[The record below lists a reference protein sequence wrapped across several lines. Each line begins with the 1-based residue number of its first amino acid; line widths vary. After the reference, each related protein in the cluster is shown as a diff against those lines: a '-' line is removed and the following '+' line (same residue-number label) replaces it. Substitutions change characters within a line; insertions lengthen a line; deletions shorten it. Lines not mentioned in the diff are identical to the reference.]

1 MSKEINWLEKQITE
15 YALLEREIDMEMR
28 EMNTDPELNQLLE
41 QRKKLNEMIE
51 VGGGIYTKY
60 IDEMREQ
67 QTNIKAELI
76 SNWDTEEKTFKCDVG
91 TATLRIT
98 RSLHIYNKEKLIE
111 FLTTLKKLPDF
122 IKTFEIA
129 KLRKIKDAG
138 LLEDSIANWDES
150 KSIVIK
156 TKEVE

>member
-1 MSKEINWLEKQITE
+1 MSKEVNWVEKQITE
-15 YALLEREIDMEMR
+15 YAQLEREIDMEMR

-111 FLTTLKKLPDF
+111 FLTTLNILPDF
-122 IKTFEIA
+122 IKTFEIG
-129 KLRKIKDAG
+129 KLRKIKGAG
-138 LLEDSIANWDES
+138 LIEDSIANWDET
-150 KSIVIK
+150 KSVIIK
-156 TKEVE
+156 GVE